1 MDSGGAHAALGG
13 AHRLIVE
20 RGRIEPVQAITRADM
35 RAEGLRPLLGG
46 LVWRAPAHGIG
57 LSPAASM
64 RGAGIWI
71 IPRRAVAGRTTLP
84 PSCWMSAAR
93 ERAEP
98 RGMDHFGRNRQFSP
112 ALPIKWREFRFIG
125 PPPPVYPESE
135 AFVRRPLASLEKT

>member
-1 MDSGGAHAALGG
+1 MPRWAV
-13 AHRLIVE
+13 RIELIVE

-57 LSPAASM
+57 FSPAASM
-64 RGAGIWI
+64 RGAGIWT

-98 RGMDHFGRNRQFSP
+98 RGMDHLRNR
-112 ALPIKWREFRFIG
+112 RFR
-125 PPPPVYPESE
+125 
-135 AFVRRPLASLEKT
+135 RLCR